1 MQEGKHMDSPI
12 ASNSALKVVGKRDLL
27 LEKLL
32 AYYTSEKKEKL
43 KNIVNGNTSLSL
55 RIIDWFV
62 TNYSRN
68 FMTSYNINNTEDTFN
83 VYSDYKNQLKAFS
96 KKLFDPFCR
105 RERIEIPDLGTTT
118 IGQLN
123 FFKWAM
129 EKGVIDYAINNV
141 KSIEN
146 NMNTKQTS
154 KTNEILGIKKKRA
167 VIKKTAGIVIESSS
181 TVIRFK

>member
-1 MQEGKHMDSPI
+1 MDSPI
-12 ASNSALKVVGKRDLL
+12 VSDTTLKVVSKRDLL

-43 KNIVNGNTSLSL
+43 KDIVSGNTVLSL

-68 FMTSYNINNTEDTFN
+68 FMTFYFINDNENIFN

-105 RERIEIPDLGTTT
+105 RERIEMEDLGTTT

-129 EKGVIDYAINNV
+129 EKGIIDYAIKNV
-141 KSIEN
+141 KSIEK
-146 NMNTKQTS
+146 NMNTKQITPKDIS
-154 KTNEILGIKKKRA
+154 GRQKRR
-167 VIKKTAGIVIESSS
+167 ISGKKTAGIVIENSS

>member
-1 MQEGKHMDSPI
+1 MDSPI
-12 ASNSALKVVGKRDLL
+12 VSNSTLKVVGKRDLL
-27 LEKLL
+27 LEKLI
-32 AYYTSEKKEKL
+32 AYYTSEKKERF
-43 KNIVNGNTSLSL
+43 KNLVSGKTTLSL

-68 FMTSYNINNTEDTFN
+68 FMTSYIIEATGDNFN

-105 RERIEIPDLGTTT
+105 RERIEIEGLGTTT
-118 IGQLN
+118 IGQMN

-129 EKGVIDYAINNV
+129 EKGVIDYALKNV
-141 KSIEN
+141 KSVEN
-146 NMNTKQTS
+146 NMNTKQ
-154 KTNEILGIKKKRA
+154 IIKKNDLGTPKRR
-167 VIKKTAGIVIESSS
+167 VNGKKTAGIVIENSS